1 MSRIILNIGVSTLAN
16 KIFANKFYFA
26 FGNLIPVLY
35 AIQVSSNKLN
45 QIETKNRILFLD
57 SKRNGYRLLNDQWT
71 PPDSVNRFVN
81 TPESLRSCRK
91 NTFQMKTSKD

>member
-45 QIETKNRILFLD
+45 QIETTKSYSVFLIAKETATD
-57 SKRNGYRLLNDQWT
+57 Y
-71 PPDSVNRFVN
+71 
-81 TPESLRSCRK
+81 
-91 NTFQMKTSKD
+91 

>member
-16 KIFANKFYFA
+16 KFYFA
-26 FGNLIPVLY
+26 FGDLIPVLY

-45 QIETKNRILFLD
+45 QIETKNRILFPD
-57 SKRNGYRLLNDQWT
+57 SIKKWLPTIERSMDT
-71 PPDSVNRFVN
+71 STDSVNRFVN